1 MGTDVAAV
9 AFMNAGRWVARCPLC
24 GNVEQAGRCDDGQPG
39 GLEASRFTCTTGDPA
54 AGPVGLT
61 LPRRGCG
68 LRCAVE
74 WPADIANLERVLLA
88 RPVPAN
94 RNWTPGETL
103 LELIAENAAHG
114 ILPVSAL
121 DGPPRDRWLLQLVDG
136 QPIAGALEF
145 AAAPLQIGA

>member
-1 MGTDVAAV
+1 MTLAAV
-9 AFMNAGRWVARCPLC
+9 AYMSWGMWVARCPRPGC
-24 GNVEQAGRCDDGQPG
+24 PNAERRGRCDDGTVG
-39 GLEASRFTCTTGDPA
+39 GLRAEHFEC
-54 AGPVGLT
+54 
-61 LPRRGCG
+61 RRAYGGCG

-114 ILPVSAL
+114 I
-121 DGPPRDRWLLQLVDG
+121 
-136 QPIAGALEF
+136 
-145 AAAPLQIGA
+145 